1 MKKFFLSYQFL
12 AVSIAACTIFAFNA
26 SQPRAVSIAQAEF
39 EAWISP
45 LSMQASGLTQGT
57 PPQISISLFLPSYSE
72 ENLKGKIDISTKHLS
87 FSKVLRLLELS
98 SESKIVSQ
106 TAANLPTS
114 ITQANGEYLVKI
126 DGPDKTYLG
135 TFENSD
141 LNENAPLRN
150 FLLLMQEYSK
160 E

>member
-12 AVSIAACTIFAFNA
+12 AVFISACTIFAFNA

-45 LSMQASGLTQGT
+45 LSLQASGITHGT
-57 PPQISISLFLPSYSE
+57 PPPIAISLFLPSYSE
-72 ENLKGKIDISTKHLS
+72 ENQKGKIDISTKHLS